1 MKLTFRF
8 LLFSFFIPFGL
19 SAQVNFWHVSASAE
33 KTLNDVDPEKMQ
45 AAWFVTGQDTVYQ
58 YRFQDGKNIAR
69 KTPFDADTMWRAND
83 SLYHEYRGGPQ
94 NNAVISVYS
103 GNRLKRQTRFK
114 NDKLASEEHWQHDS
128 LGREIYHR
136 EWSPYQTKTTIK
148 HSQIYTEYIFDN
160 AHSASKTY
168 RKQHG
173 DTNRVWSLQ
182 GQDTTTHRFH
192 WGNYMEE
199 KRYNPFYINRQWHDE
214 GRQTQ
219 VVRTID
225 FADSSVIVTREDER
239 EMWSYNIPENEGAYQ
254 LYQYT
259 KVIGLKTLQST
270 YVLKPQ
276 SDTARHTWET
286 YGKLAYGN
294 RKLQELRLDKDS
306 SRYRQMDYYWKVNG
320 EIDYLKITNRWG
332 IKRKKKVEWSH
343 QYREPIGCGMNVP
356 YVHQEIHQGDYR
368 VYVNDE
374 NLKGIQWNGRPLANI
389 IRQKLAVNEERIYQL
404 ETSHWNETLV
414 FELDETGKVGMI
426 RTGPNSEVQPS
437 LLKIALGE
445 IPIELP
451 PETKTV
457 FYYTDAKGKKHQKQ
471 MSYMLLP
478 VEVIVKAD

>member
-1 MKLTFRF
+1 MLRF
-8 LLFSFFIPFGL
+8 LFFILLFLHGRATF
-19 SAQVNFWHVSASAE
+19 AQVNFWHVSASAE
-33 KTLNDVDPEKMQ
+33 KTINDVGIEKMQ
-45 AAWFVTGQDTVYQ
+45 AAWFVTGHDTVYS
-58 YRFQDGKNIAR
+58 YRFIGGKNIAR

-83 SLYHEYRGGPQ
+83 SLYHEYKGGPQ
-94 NNAVISVYS
+94 NVIHISVYF
-103 GNRLKRQTRFK
+103 GNRLKRQTRSK
-114 NDKLASEEHWQHDS
+114 NGKLSSEEHWQHDS

-160 AHSASKTY
+160 AQNASITY

-182 GQDTTTHRFH
+182 GLDTTSHRFH

-199 KRYNPFYINRQWHDE
+199 KRYKPFFINRQWHD
-214 GRQTQ
+214 GGSQIQ

-225 FADSSVIVTREDER
+225 FADSSIIVTREDER
-239 EMWSYNIPENEGAYQ
+239 EMWSYNIPENQDRYG

-259 KVIGLKTLQST
+259 KVIGLKTLRST

-306 SRYRQMDYYWKVNG
+306 SRYRQIDYYWKENG

-332 IKRKKKVEWSH
+332 VKRKKSVDWNR
-343 QYREPIGCGMNVP
+343 QFQEPIGCGMNVP
-356 YVHQEIHQGDYR
+356 YVHPEIRQVDYR

-374 NLKGIQWNGRPLANI
+374 NLKGIRWNGKPLENI
-389 IRQKLAVNEERIYQL
+389 IRQKLAVNEEHLDWQDLAR
-404 ETSHWNETLV
+404 WNETLV

-426 RTGPNSEVQPS
+426 RRGPNSEVEPS
-437 LLKIALGE
+437 VLKKALGE

-457 FYYTDAKGKKHQKQ
+457 FFYTDAKGKKHQKQ
-471 MSYMLLP
+471 MSYILLP
-478 VEVIVKAD
+478 VEVIIEGN